1 MMMFVM
7 VSSSE
12 VVVEINVKKTDENR
26 KVTKIYQE
34 V

>member
-1 MMMFVM
+1 MFVM